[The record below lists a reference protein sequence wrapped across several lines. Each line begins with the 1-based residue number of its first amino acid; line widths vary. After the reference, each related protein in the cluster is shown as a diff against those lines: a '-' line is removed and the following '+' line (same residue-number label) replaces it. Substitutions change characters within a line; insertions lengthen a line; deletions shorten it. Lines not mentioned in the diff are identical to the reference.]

1 MAYKYKLNEM
11 SKTASP
17 EEAAKELKRKPGE
30 PFKVGQVSFS
40 DDGTTKSTITNINK
54 ETGAIKWTITQLP
67 GFDKLMEELDD
78 ALDTSKR
85 VFQKTKADNKW
96 REIYED
102 IRSVRNKA
110 RTHLRNEYPEEFKR
124 MRRRNILEDEVEEIS
139 TSGAAGAYNTPFA
152 FVRKPL
158 RPKGKKK
165 KNKSKYRMKMP
176 SGLVSTLGYTMNE
189 RIDYDEALTLR
200 GMLADYEK
208 ERQQIFRD
216 MENDPSI
223 EPEGG
228 PVADDYG
235 NRLNKLEDKIYKVR
249 KQLYDY
255 DVNEGTCGYDRDVN
269 GKKLKGPGGLGE
281 AIDLV
286 HVYDK
291 DGSIFGTG
299 EIVQQFKDTAKV
311 RFDDNFMGTFRND
324 RIKPVQEGDTYEKMA
339 AKGKKAGNLKQGTV
353 RKRLNIPKGEKIPLS
368 KIKKEIS
375 RIKKMENPSEK
386 NKKYLKALNLA
397 KTLKTTTNV
406 DEGKLGDG
414 ATLGPGPAAGPDGVT
429 DSAYT
434 KQFKYKL
441 VPKNKDGTY
450 VQKGS
455 GMIVKK
461 LY

>member
-40 DDGTTKSTITNINK
+40 DDGTTKSTITNINP
-54 ETGAIKWTITQLP
+54 ETGAVKWTITQLP

-281 AIDLV
+281 
-286 HVYDK
+286 
-291 DGSIFGTG
+291 
-299 EIVQQFKDTAKV
+299 
-311 RFDDNFMGTFRND
+311 
-324 RIKPVQEGDTYEKMA
+324 GDTYEKMA

>member
-176 SGLVSTLGYTMNE
+176 SGMVSTLGYTMNE

-200 GMLADYEK
+200 GMLADLK
-208 ERQQIFRD
+208 DRRAQLFRD
-216 MENDPSI
+216 MEQEA

-228 PVADDYG
+228 PIADRYG
-235 NRLNKLEDKIYKVR
+235 NELNKIEDKIYKIQR
-249 KQLYDY
+249 QLRDY
-255 DVNEGTCGYDRDVN
+255 DMNEGTCGYDRDVN

-299 EIVQQFKDTAKV
+299 EIIQKLPNDKVKV
-311 RFDDNFMGTFRND
+311 RFDGNFMGTFRAD
-324 RIKPVQEGDTYEKMA
+324 RVKPIEEGDTYEKMA

>member
-17 EEAAKELKRKPGE
+17 EDAAKELKRKPGE

-40 DDGTTKSTITNINK
+40 DDGTTKSTITNINP
-54 ETGAIKWTITQLP
+54 ETGAVKWTITQLP

-200 GMLADYEK
+200 GMLADLK
-208 ERQQIFRD
+208 DRRAQLFRD
-216 MENDPSI
+216 MEQEA

-228 PVADDYG
+228 PIADRYG
-235 NRLNKLEDKIYKVR
+235 DELNKIEDKMYKIQ
-249 KQLYDY
+249 KQLRDY
-255 DVNEGTCGYDRDVN
+255 DMNEGTCGYDRDVN
-269 GKKLKGPGGLGE
+269 GKKLKGPGGLSE

-299 EIVQQFKDTAKV
+299 EIIQKLPNDKVKV
-311 RFDDNFMGTFRND
+311 RFDGNFMGTFRAD
-324 RIKPVQEGDTYEKMA
+324 RVKPIEEGDTYEKMA